1 MVTTLT
7 KRMAEDLSLYL
18 TELGIK
24 SYWIH
29 SEVETLTRLDILR
42 DLRSGK
48 YDVLVGINLL
58 REGLDLPEVSL
69 VCILDADKEGYL
81 RSETA
86 LIQVMGRAARHTDGA
101 VIMYADKITKSMETA
116 IRESNRRR
124 KIQEEYNKKHKI
136 IPKSIVKEIKD
147 ILTERE
153 VKKEEEEFKA
163 VNISKINDQEICDLI
178 SNLENQM
185 ELAARNLEFE
195 KAAVFRD
202 EISGLKEELER
213 RKISR
218 S

>member
-1 MVTTLT
+1 
-7 KRMAEDLSLYL
+7 
-18 TELGIK
+18 
-24 SYWIH
+24 
-29 SEVETLTRLDILR
+29 
-42 DLRSGK
+42 
-48 YDVLVGINLL
+48 
-58 REGLDLPEVSL
+58 
-69 VCILDADKEGYL
+69 
-81 RSETA
+81 
-86 LIQVMGRAARHTDGA
+86 MGRAARHTDGA